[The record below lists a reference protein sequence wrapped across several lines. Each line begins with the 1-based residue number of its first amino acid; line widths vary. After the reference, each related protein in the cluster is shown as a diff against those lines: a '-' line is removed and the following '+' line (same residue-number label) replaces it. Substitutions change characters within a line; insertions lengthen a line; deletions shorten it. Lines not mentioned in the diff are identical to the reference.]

1 MLQQNIDGFK
11 RINKR
16 AAEKA
21 YNEGKMLYILP
32 CKVNFANRW
41 IKPVRVHKES
51 TTTMSIDG
59 FNTTITR
66 NREFDILVNAY
77 TYYNCCN
84 GLGKYPAFYIET

>member
-11 RINKR
+11 HINKR

-21 YNEGKMLYILP
+21 YNDGKTLYILP
-32 CKVNFANRW
+32 CKVKFENMW
-41 IKPVRVHKES
+41 IKPIRAHKDS
-51 TTTMSIDG
+51 LTTISSDG

-66 NREFDILVNAY
+66 NREFETLVNAF

-84 GLGKYPAFYIET
+84 ELGKYPAFFIEI